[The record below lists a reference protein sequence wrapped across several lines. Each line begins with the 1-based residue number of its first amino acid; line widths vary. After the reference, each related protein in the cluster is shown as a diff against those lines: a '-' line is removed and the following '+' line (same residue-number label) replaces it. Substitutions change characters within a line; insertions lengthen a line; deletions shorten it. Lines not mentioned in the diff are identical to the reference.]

1 MTGPVAADELRAV
14 EAADV
19 YKAGQL
25 AGRIVRDDDDSVFSY
40 VPDYLADVAV
50 PPVAFTLP
58 KVATPVRTGAGS
70 VPPFF
75 AGLLPEGARLTAMTA
90 ATRTSAD
97 DQLTLLLAVGED
109 TVGDVQVRPTDVA
122 PTSDGYVLAE
132 KDIADTTLAAVFAR
146 AISAAPGDLDRVGLP
161 GVQVKVSAQM
171 MSTPLSTGRGPAILK
186 LNPAGYPRLVENEA
200 CFLSMAAAAGIRVPA
215 HRLVHDRERQA
226 GLLVQRFD
234 RVVDRAGVH
243 RLPQEDACQVLGRY
257 PAGKYRIKLEDAI
270 AALAQAVAAG
280 NGSGR
285 LAVRQAL
292 EIAAF
297 SYVIG
302 NGDLHGKNLSVRR
315 NPNQMWE
322 LTPAYDLLTT
332 QPYLSWRDPMALPL
346 YGRAN
351 KLTRRW
357 WLAAAQRLKVP
368 EKALATRLDHIADV
382 AKTWVDRLADIG
394 FDDKSTERL
403 MILIGTRGEEL
414 GSQR

>member
-1 MTGPVAADELRAV
+1 VTGPVAADELRAV

-171 MSTPLSTGRGPAILK
+171 MSAVDKSRASHPQAQPGGLPATGVERGVLP
-186 LNPAGYPRLVENEA
+186 
-200 CFLSMAAAAGIRVPA
+200 
-215 HRLVHDRERQA
+215 VH
-226 GLLVQRFD
+226 
-234 RVVDRAGVH
+234 
-243 RLPQEDACQVLGRY
+243 
-257 PAGKYRIKLEDAI
+257 
-270 AALAQAVAAG
+270 
-280 NGSGR
+280 GSGR
-285 LAVRQAL
+285 RHTG
-292 EIAAF
+292 
-297 SYVIG
+297 S
-302 NGDLHGKNLSVRR
+302 
-315 NPNQMWE
+315 
-322 LTPAYDLLTT
+322 
-332 QPYLSWRDPMALPL
+332 
-346 YGRAN
+346 RASAGA
-351 KLTRRW
+351 R
-357 WLAAAQRLKVP
+357 P
-368 EKALATRLDHIADV
+368 
-382 AKTWVDRLADIG
+382 
-394 FDDKSTERL
+394 
-403 MILIGTRGEEL
+403 
-414 GSQR
+414 